1 MRAAIHVQSGNKQSS
16 VSAEGSARRDPD
28 HLSAPIVWTGAGG
41 VQKRQKWLGAFAP
54 TVAPASGSPAT
65 TVSRGQFGSLEEGTM
80 CPACI
85 ESAAVMAA
93 GAASTGGI
101 LAMCIGKFGKF
112 LKASGFSLFQK
123 TKEK

>member
-1 MRAAIHVQSGNKQSS
+1 
-16 VSAEGSARRDPD
+16 
-28 HLSAPIVWTGAGG
+28 
-41 VQKRQKWLGAFAP
+41 
-54 TVAPASGSPAT
+54 
-65 TVSRGQFGSLEEGTM
+65 M

-123 TKEK
+123 TKEKLRWQQARREPWRTLKSI